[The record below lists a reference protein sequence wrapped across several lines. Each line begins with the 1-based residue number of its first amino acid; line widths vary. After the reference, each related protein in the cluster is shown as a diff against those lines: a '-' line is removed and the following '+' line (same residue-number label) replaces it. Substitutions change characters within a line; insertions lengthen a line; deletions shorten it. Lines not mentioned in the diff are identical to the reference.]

1 MAPPIDDVTMELVV
15 QERKSISK
23 LLAKERREKN
33 GLIREMEAMRCT
45 LKEKD
50 AEIQKLGAVAQ
61 SRERNMDALEKRNET
76 TQAKLD
82 KANCYAD
89 RLERVVT
96 FADSEGELASM
107 FGDIK
112 DKVAVSDVVESY
124 KSYLSD
130 KRSNK
135 AISLFFSPPDQD
147 PIMTLQQYMQ
157 TKSPFK
163 YAIKYVSKFDQGN
176 YIGEQTDVVARR
188 RDHDELSNSLFSRVE
203 YQMNSGNL
211 PHEHAILDID

>member
-1 MAPPIDDVTMELVV
+1 MAPPIDDATMELVV

-130 KRSNK
+130 KRSDK
-135 AISLFFSPPDQD
+135 AMSLFFFPS
-147 PIMTLQQYMQ
+147 
-157 TKSPFK
+157 
-163 YAIKYVSKFDQGN
+163 
-176 YIGEQTDVVARR
+176 
-188 RDHDELSNSLFSRVE
+188 
-203 YQMNSGNL
+203 
-211 PHEHAILDID
+211 

>member
-61 SRERNMDALEKRNET
+61 SRERNMGALEKRNET

-82 KANCYAD
+82 KANRYAD

-112 DKVAVSDVVESY
+112 DKVAVSDAVESY

-130 KRSNK
+130 KRSGK
-135 AISLFFSPPDQD
+135 AMSLFFPS
-147 PIMTLQQYMQ
+147 
-157 TKSPFK
+157 
-163 YAIKYVSKFDQGN
+163 
-176 YIGEQTDVVARR
+176 
-188 RDHDELSNSLFSRVE
+188 
-203 YQMNSGNL
+203 
-211 PHEHAILDID
+211 

>member
-61 SRERNMDALEKRNET
+61 SRERNMGTLEKRNKT
-76 TQAKLD
+76 TQVKLD
-82 KANCYAD
+82 KGNRYAD
-89 RLERVVT
+89 RLERVMI

-135 AISLFFSPPDQD
+135 AMSLFFFLLTRIPS
-147 PIMTLQQYMQ
+147 
-157 TKSPFK
+157 
-163 YAIKYVSKFDQGN
+163 
-176 YIGEQTDVVARR
+176 
-188 RDHDELSNSLFSRVE
+188 
-203 YQMNSGNL
+203 
-211 PHEHAILDID
+211 

>member
-1 MAPPIDDVTMELVV
+1 MDV
-15 QERKSISK
+15 
-23 LLAKERREKN
+23 
-33 GLIREMEAMRCT
+33 
-45 LKEKD
+45 
-50 AEIQKLGAVAQ
+50 
-61 SRERNMDALEKRNET
+61 LEKQNET

-82 KANCYAD
+82 KRNRYAD

-135 AISLFFSPPDQD
+135 AMSLFFSH
-147 PIMTLQQYMQ
+147 
-157 TKSPFK
+157 S
-163 YAIKYVSKFDQGN
+163 
-176 YIGEQTDVVARR
+176 
-188 RDHDELSNSLFSRVE
+188 
-203 YQMNSGNL
+203 
-211 PHEHAILDID
+211 